1 MRHRTALVMRGSRRA
16 TSLGLST
23 LVTALCLGA
32 GCATAPRPVASERAP
47 HFFEAPTSDD
57 PWTPQIA
64 SWQARERALPDVEL
78 LRPAAPVS
86 NPAAAA
92 SVAGRADGATKP
104 RGDLR
109 SEYFAFRAERKRD
122 LAREVA
128 AWIQSTSKQHYI
140 PDGPVDH
147 WATLAETLARNGD
160 DCDGLELLTYHTLR
174 DLGFREDEVYRA
186 IVFRPSDRQH
196 HMVTLW
202 FERRDDPWVIDPTG
216 AMTHGMPHLSE
227 VPGWVPLK
235 VFSETEEFTVRG
247 QSLESLIAGRTPR

>member
-1 MRHRTALVMRGSRRA
+1 MMRGSRSA
-16 TSLGLST
+16 TSLGLSA
-23 LVTALCLGA
+23 LLAALCLGA
-32 GCATAPRPVASERAP
+32 GCATPTRPVAERGGLRFFDAP
-47 HFFEAPTSDD
+47 ALDD

-64 SWQARERALPDVEL
+64 SWQARERALPDVEM
-78 LRPAAPVS
+78 LRPSAPVS
-86 NPAAAA
+86 NSA
-92 SVAGRADGATKP
+92 STGRGDATGQP

-109 SEYFAFRAERKRD
+109 ADYFAFRTERKRE

-128 AWIQSTSKQHYI
+128 SWIQSESKQHYI

-160 DCDGLELLTYHTLR
+160 DCDGLELLPYHTLR
-174 DLGFREDEVYRA
+174 DLGFRSDEVYRA

-216 AMTHGMPHLSE
+216 AMTQGMPHLSE

-235 VFSETEEFTVRG
+235 IFSETEEYTVHG
-247 QSLESLIAGRTPR
+247 QNLESLIAGRTPR

>member
-1 MRHRTALVMRGSRRA
+1 MRGSSPSGFA
-16 TSLGLST
+16 LAA
-23 LVTALCLGA
+23 LVTALALGA
-32 GCATAPRPVASERAP
+32 GCATAPHARASSAARPIR
-47 HFFEAPTSDD
+47 FFAVPSIDD

-86 NPAAAA
+86 NPAATEGPAA
-92 SVAGRADGATKP
+92 RGERP

-109 SEYFAFRAERKRD
+109 AEYFSFRAERKRD
-122 LAREVA
+122 LARGVA
-128 AWIQSTSKQHYI
+128 AWVQSTSKHHYI

-160 DCDGLELLTYHTLR
+160 DCDGLELLTYHALR
-174 DLGFREDEVYRA
+174 DMGFREDEVYRA

-202 FERRDDPWVIDPTG
+202 FESQDDPWVIDPTG
-216 AMTHGMPHLSE
+216 AMTQGMPRLSE

-235 VFSETEEFTVRG
+235 VFSVNEEYTVRG
-247 QSLESLIAGRTPR
+247 QALESLIAGRTPR

>member
-1 MRHRTALVMRGSRRA
+1 MRGAPHRQLLGLVSVATAL
-16 TSLGLST
+16 
-23 LVTALCLGA
+23 ALA
-32 GCATAPRPVASERAP
+32 SGCATPRRTAATAPASLRY
-47 HFFEAPTSDD
+47 FETPNPED

-78 LRPAAPVS
+78 LRPKAAVS
-86 NPAAAA
+86 NPPAAAGERGTGSDA
-92 SVAGRADGATKP
+92 VS
-104 RGDLR
+104 GDLR
-109 SEYFAFRAERKRD
+109 AEYFAFRSERKRT
-122 LAREVA
+122 LARELA
-128 AWIQSTSKQHYI
+128 AWVQATSKHHYI

-147 WATLAETLARNGD
+147 WATTAETLARNGD

-174 DLGFREDEVYRA
+174 DLGFRDEEVYRA

-202 FERRDDPWVIDPTG
+202 FEDRNDPWVIDPTG
-216 AMTHGMPHLSE
+216 AMTQGMPRLSE

-247 QSLESLIAGRTPR
+247 QSLESLIAGRTPAR

>member
-1 MRHRTALVMRGSRRA
+1 M
-16 TSLGLST
+16 
-23 LVTALCLGA
+23 LVTALALGA
-32 GCATAPRPVASERAP
+32 GCATPARKASLSGQALR
-47 HFFEAPTSDD
+47 FFETPSPED

-78 LRPAAPVS
+78 LRPSAPVS
-86 NPAAAA
+86 NPPT
-92 SVAGRADGATKP
+92 GAP
-104 RGDLR
+104 ERRSANLEVGGDLR
-109 SEYFAFRAERKRD
+109 AEFFTFRAERKRN
-122 LAREVA
+122 LARELA
-128 AWIQSTSKQHYI
+128 AWIQATSKQHYI

-174 DLGFREDEVYRA
+174 DLGFRDEEVYRA

-202 FERRDDPWVIDPTG
+202 FEDRNDPWVIDPTG
-216 AMTHGMPHLSE
+216 AMTQGMPRLSE

-247 QSLESLIAGRTPR
+247 QSLESLIAGRTPAR

>member
-1 MRHRTALVMRGSRRA
+1 MRGSRRA
-16 TSLGLST
+16 TSLGLSA
-23 LVTALCLGA
+23 LLAALCLGA
-32 GCATAPRPVASERAP
+32 GCATPSARSVAERSLR
-47 HFFEAPTSDD
+47 FFEAPTHDD

-64 SWQARERALPDVEL
+64 SWQARERALPDVEM
-78 LRPAAPVS
+78 LRPAAAVS

-92 SVAGRADGATKP
+92 GGRSEAAGQP

-109 SEYFAFRAERKRD
+109 SEYFAFRAERKRA
-122 LAREVA
+122 LAREIA
-128 AWIQSTSKQHYI
+128 SWIQSTSKQHYI

-160 DCDGLELLTYHTLR
+160 DCDGLELLTYHYLR

-202 FERRDDPWVIDPTG
+202 FEHRDDPWVIDPTG
-216 AMTHGMPHLSE
+216 AMTQGMPHLSE

-235 VFSETEEFTVRG
+235 IFSENEEYTVRG
-247 QSLESLIAGRTPR
+247 QSLESLVAGRTPR